1 MDIVI
6 IRDSLVRHR
15 RFYLIEGAAFILL
28 GLLSIFI
35 PMATAIAINVIVAI
49 ALIIGGVG
57 RLMTWSRQPHD
68 RHWKLG
74 GGILLLV
81 IGIVM
86 LVFPNQGISA
96 LVLVIGGLLVL
107 EAALSFSL
115 AAALK
120 GFPGRS
126 WWFASGSISLVL
138 GVLVLLVFPE
148 VGVFYIGL
156 MIGLCLVMYGLATLI
171 TAWNV
176 NDFPA

>member
-6 IRDSLVRHR
+6 IRNSLAKHR
-15 RFYLIEGAAFILL
+15 RFYLIEGGVFILL
-28 GLLSIFI
+28 GLLSILI
-35 PMATAIAINVIVAI
+35 PMATAIAINVIVAV

-74 GGILLLV
+74 GGILLLAV
-81 IGIVM
+81 GILM
-86 LVFPNQGISA
+86 LVFPYQGVSA
-96 LVLVIGGLLVL
+96 LVLVIGALLIL
-107 EAALSFSL
+107 ESGLSFSL
-115 AAALK
+115 ASALK

-126 WWFASGSISLVL
+126 WWLASGILSLVL

-148 VGVFYIGL
+148 AGVFYIGL
-156 MIGLCLVMYGLATLI
+156 MIGLSLIMYGLATLV

-176 NDFPA
+176 NA